1 MEKLNWDIRIL
12 MSLHSPFIWFPILN
26 ANIEYTLY
34 FEKIDLL
41 WQLNGIGSC
50 VWSVQICTPNS
61 NCHSCHAFMCQVLY
75 LMNNRH
81 PGWLRWFW
89 NVKGYYLQDIMKCL
103 RILFWV
109 IPLPFK
115 AVLSFC
121 VCISVCLY
129 VHFSKIT
136 PKSVNLEL
144 LCWCLSEHCKNIT
157 AAFCCYTVRSSRDMY
172 LLFKISPPI
181 AAADVNCPVTT
192 EAAFWTASLLLC
204 KYPQAV
210 SIKQETVWKTYL
222 FESGMSS
229 SVRVG

>member
-1 MEKLNWDIRIL
+1 MIKYALIYRRISKTVGWFKLFNIL
-12 MSLHSPFIWFPILN
+12 KKLICCG
-26 ANIEYTLY
+26 
-34 FEKIDLL
+34 
-41 WQLNGIGSC
+41 QLNGIGSC
-50 VWSVQICTPNS
+50 GWSVQICTPNS

-136 PKSVNLEL
+136 PKSVFNMEFR
-144 LCWCLSEHCKNIT
+144 IT
-157 AAFCCYTVRSSRDMY
+157 VLMLIWA
-172 LLFKISPPI
+172 L
-181 AAADVNCPVTT
+181 
-192 EAAFWTASLLLC
+192 
-204 KYPQAV
+204 
-210 SIKQETVWKTYL
+210 
-222 FESGMSS
+222 
-229 SVRVG
+229 